1 MTQAS
6 NLLDDKAK
14 FKSKVIHYKSLLT
27 DKDNQLL
34 VVTTEL
40 ENTKKS
46 LKMMNSGTQK
56 LDQIL
61 SLGKS
66 SSDYHG
72 LGYQH
77 GKDSN
82 SQGVFVKT
90 SSQTVS
96 PLIVK
101 FPYLQKGKVVA
112 HSSPVHQDKNNKFI
126 PTCHFYHV
134 K

>member
-14 FKSKVIHYKSLLT
+14 LESEVIHYKALLT
-27 DKDNQLL
+27 EKDNQLL
-34 VVTTEL
+34 AMTTEL

-46 LKMMNSGTQK
+46 LKMMSSGTQM
-56 LDQIL
+56 LNHIL

-66 SSDYHG
+66 SLDHHG

-82 SQGVFVKT
+82 SQGVFVKA
-90 SSQTVS
+90 SSQTTS
-96 PLIVK
+96 PPIVK
-101 FPYLQKGKVVA
+101 LPYLQKGKVVA
-112 HSSPVHQDKNNKFI
+112 HSHQFI
-126 PTCHFYHV
+126 KVRTTNLFPLVIFV
-134 K
+134 I